1 MRYSTLFRN
10 LHRLEQKLD
19 NLVLYV
25 DFYPNRYDLPAILL
39 KDGSLIVLFE
49 FSGVDYEGI
58 SQEEKEQLSYYVR
71 SAVEQLPNDGKGFM
85 LSNLFLRGTANI
97 PDLVVRED
105 ANPVV
110 KYLQQ
115 RKQEFWNE
123 LAKRS
128 FQNRSVGCLRYF
140 EHDAPAPWSQL
151 IDDGKAFKF
160 YREQLDARME
170 KLHLG
175 YVTLRSA
182 LDRFGFKQLDKE
194 ATFKL
199 LYRIVNCQAPP
210 RYRPD
215 VSLNAQ
221 VPNTVIKLYAHKG
234 YLTIGEDTCATVIGV
249 KYPPDTTVGMFLRRF
264 YELDFPLYL
273 KQCFGFADK
282 QKLWKKMD
290 FNKNIANALS
300 QVDKGCAEFVRQ
312 SKEYQHRV
320 DNGKE
325 LPVWWNFTITV
336 LAANKDDLRERQQR
350 VMNILK
356 EIGSH
361 GLVEEHNFKNGYMSL
376 YPGHERLYLRKSLIT
391 TSNVGDL
398 LNAYVLN
405 PGDTEPVEYF
415 QDRLEGVFAYTPF
428 TSRLNA
434 HHLCVTGPT
443 GSGKSF
449 TVNKL
454 LISNLINNPFVYVI
468 DLSRSFTEIFEFL
481 REECH
486 RETMI
491 GTISPERSDFQFNP
505 FLFDPAREAVP
516 EDTQIQFTLNLI
528 KLMIGK
534 EMVTPDVE
542 WELLKC
548 LGDYYR
554 AYGMLLKN
562 TPKGQGLPPLDMLA
576 DMVEMEAKQKSIAN
590 AIRRWTIGTKGKIFN
605 SGRDSLKLARYCYFD
620 IQDMEADEE
629 LNSVVIFTIFA
640 KIMRDITRDDQ
651 RNVQKLLFLDEA
663 HRFLKHEE
671 FSFWTEL
678 LFRMGR
684 HYRLLTGVI
693 TQSVNDLIDDRCTWS
708 KGIVENIKQAVFFNG
723 QKCVDDAFKR
733 FHMSDYNLGQYYA
746 MNGAKREFLY
756 WSADGIR
763 RILRPVTDPY
773 VYWLATTDPEER
785 FFRNAV
791 KEQLGGDIRA
801 TIDTCVNLTKDCAN
815 HRERASALERY
826 LLKTGTAWNLKIPAR
841 GES

>member
-1 MRYSTLFRN
+1 MRYSTLFKN
-10 LHRLEQKLD
+10 LARLEQKLD

-25 DFYPNRYDLPAILL
+25 DFYPNRHDLPAILM
-39 KDGSLIVLFE
+39 KDGSLIILFE

-110 KYLQQ
+110 KYLQH
-115 RKQEFWNE
+115 RKQEFWND

-128 FQNRSVGCLRYF
+128 FQNRSICCLRYF
-140 EHDAPAPWSQL
+140 EHDPAPPWSQL
-151 IDDGKAFKF
+151 VGDEKCFKF

-170 KLHLG
+170 KLYMG
-175 YVTLRSA
+175 YVTLKSA

-194 ATFKL
+194 TTFKL

-210 RYRPD
+210 RYRED
-215 VSLNAQ
+215 ISLNAQ

-234 YLTIGEDTCATVIGV
+234 YLTIGEDTYATIIGV

-264 YELDFPLYL
+264 YELNFPLL
-273 KQCFGFADK
+273 IKQSFGFADK

-290 FNKNIANALS
+290 FDKNIANALS
-300 QVDKGCAEFVRQ
+300 QVDKGCAEFVQQ
-312 SKEYQHRV
+312 SREYQHRV
-320 DNGKE
+320 ENEKE
-325 LPVWWNFTITV
+325 LPVWWNFTIYA
-336 LAANKDDLRERQQR
+336 LATNKDDLRERQQR

-398 LNAYVLN
+398 MNAYVLN
-405 PGDTEPVEYF
+405 PGDSEPVEYF
-415 QDRLEGVFAYTPF
+415 QDRLEGVFAYNTF

-434 HHLCVTGPT
+434 HHLCITGPT

-449 TVNKL
+449 SVNKL
-454 LISNLINNPFVYVI
+454 LISNLINNPYVYVI
-468 DLSRSFTEIFEFL
+468 DLSRSFSEIFEFL
-481 REECH
+481 REECPH
-486 RETMI
+486 ETMI
-491 GTISPERSDFQFNP
+491 GTISAEKSDFCFNP
-505 FLFDPAREAVP
+505 FLFDPRKGKVQ
-516 EDTQIQFTLNLI
+516 DSQLQFCLNMI
-528 KLMIGK
+528 KLMIGSSQ
-534 EMVTPDVE
+534 VTPDVE
-542 WELLKC
+542 WGLIQC
-548 LGDYYR
+548 LEWFFRD
-554 AYGMLLKN
+554 YGMLLKN
-562 TPKGQGLPPLDMLA
+562 TPAEQGIPPLTLLA
-576 DMVEMEAKQKSIAN
+576 EMVEMEAKKPAIADGL
-590 AIRRWTIGTKGKIFN
+590 RRWTIGRKGQVFN
-605 SGRDSLKLARYCYFD
+605 SGKDSLKLARYCYFD
-620 IQDMEADEE
+620 IQDMETDEE
-629 LNSVVIFTIFA
+629 LNSVVIFAIFA
-640 KIMRDITRDDQ
+640 KIMGDIMRDDQ
-651 RNVQKLLFLDEA
+651 RNVQKILFLDEA

-693 TQSVNDLIDDRCTWS
+693 TQSINDLIDDRFTWS
-708 KGIVENIKQAVFFNG
+708 KGIVENIKQAIFFNG
-723 QKCVDDAFKR
+723 QKCVDEAFQR
-733 FHMSDYNLGQYYA
+733 FHMSDYNLRQYYA

-763 RILRPVTDPY
+763 RILRPVTDQY

-815 HRERASALERY
+815 HRERTSALERY
-826 LLKTGTAWNLKIPAR
+826 LLKTGTAWNLKIPPR
-841 GES
+841 GEI